1 MIDPP
6 FGVNYTCLRTHRR
19 HPGTH
24 LLYIPHENVKIG
36 CSSLAIYQILSN
48 FTTQKQLDL
57 QLLSGL
63 LFAVQIGRAE
73 NLQLLE
79 IKFPYFNCLSH
90 EKSLTLHLCKMY
102 EREVIYEG

>member
-1 MIDPP
+1 M
-6 FGVNYTCLRTHRR
+6 VYCL
-19 HPGTH
+19 
-24 LLYIPHENVKIG
+24 
-36 CSSLAIYQILSN
+36 ILSN
-48 FTTQKQLDL
+48 FIASKLLDL

-102 EREVIYEG
+102 EKEVISEG

>member
-1 MIDPP
+1 MTLLSASITLV
-6 FGVNYTCLRTHRR
+6 FGLIADILGRIFSTFRMM
-19 HPGTH
+19 
-24 LLYIPHENVKIG
+24 NVKIA
-36 CSSLAIYQILSN
+36 CSTLANLQILSN
-48 FTTQKQLDL
+48 FIAQWQLDL

-63 LFAVQIGRAE
+63 LLAVQIGRAE

-102 EREVIYEG
+102 EKEVISEG